1 MRLRLNPTE
10 RFGLRLTLVGI
21 AIVLVAVPF
30 ATLLFQVLAKGPL
43 TRADGRIANAANEW
57 VSRHP
62 VLVDV
67 LQAVTDL
74 GKPVVLVLLVVLGLA
89 YVWHAGSRRAF
100 VFLLVTPLAGGI
112 IDSLV
117 KVAVNRPRPIVDHP
131 VATALGKSF
140 PSGHAMSSTVTYGAL
155 LLVLLPV
162 VPRAGRRAAV
172 VATIV
177 LVLAIGASRE
187 LLGVH
192 FVSDV
197 IGGWVLGLAWLVGAA
212 AVFEFWRKEE
222 GRPPVEPLEEGVEP
236 EVAS

>member
-1 MRLRLNPTE
+1 MRVRPNATE

-21 AIVLVAVPF
+21 AVVLVAVPF

-62 VLVDV
+62 GVVTVLKG
-67 LQAVTDL
+67 VTDL
-74 GKPVVLVLLVVLGLA
+74 GKPPVLIAVVVLGLV
-89 YVWHAGSRRAF
+89 YVWHTGSRRAL
-100 VFLLVTPLAGGI
+100 VFLVVTPLGGGI

-131 VATALGKSF
+131 VASALGKSF

-155 LLVLLPV
+155 LLVFLPV
-162 VPRAGRRAAV
+162 VPRAGRRVAV
-172 VATIV
+172 IATIV
-177 LVLAIGASRE
+177 LVVAIGASRV

-197 IGGWVLGLAWLVGAA
+197 IGGWVLGLAWLIGAA
-212 AVFEFWRKEE
+212 AVFEIWRKEE

-236 EVAS
+236 EVAQ